1 MALPLDKDIDPVALL
16 DALLK
21 AKHGVPGALEQ
32 HYGSLIAVMARYW
45 QGQGPRSPGSP
56 ANPIASIHRN
66 VVIWTRRK
74 AVESI
79 QAWKANPLLFEDMP
93 GPTIDRWFQGKIKLP
108 LKPKDRVIEE
118 AERALADTEFRATFG
133 QIKAAT
139 ASTYQNVPAPPPKE
153 ICNLLG
159 IPHPSSAFC
168 GPTVQMPLKIK
179 QDLEWRQTGLDFP
192 RQEYQR
198 EETRRQLRID
208 ALPDDHPMK
217 VRAQQ
222 NEMRAYQELMKPFTR
237 S

>member
-21 AKHGVPGALEQ
+21 AKHGVPGALDQ

-56 ANPIASIHRN
+56 ANPIASIRRN
-66 VVIWTRRK
+66 IVIWTRRR

-79 QAWKANPLLFEDMP
+79 RAWKEDHLLFQDMP
-93 GPTIDRWFQGKIKLP
+93 GPAIDRWFQGKIKLP
-108 LKPKDRVIEE
+108 LKPNDRVIEE
-118 AERALADTEFRATFG
+118 AEQSLAATEFEATFG

-139 ASTYQNVPAPPPKE
+139 ASKHRNVPDPPTRE
-153 ICNLLG
+153 FCALLG
-159 IPHPSSAFC
+159 IPHPSSVFC

-179 QDLEWRQTGLDFP
+179 QDLEWQQTGLEFP
-192 RQEYQR
+192 RWDYQR
-198 EETRRQLRID
+198 EEERRRLRID

-222 NEMRAYQELMKPFTR
+222 DEMRAYQKLMRPFTR